1 MKRTSCP
8 VGRCQESK
16 CPKCGSHIDYNG
28 NFFCHDLGNGCDW
41 GLPAWP
47 FDSSPSGGPFPMKD
61 LRTVLVAIELGVI
74 NEQGDLL

>member
-1 MKRTSCP
+1 M
-8 VGRCQESK
+8 
-16 CPKCGSHIDYNG
+16 HIDYNG
-28 NFFCHDLGNGCDW
+28 NFFCHGIGNDCDW

-47 FDSSPSGGPFPMKD
+47 FDNSRYGGRFPMTD